1 MLAAMTPAIRPND
14 GMSRKNLGKYRKKKG
29 VKEV

>member
-1 MLAAMTPAIRPND
+1 MTPAIRPND